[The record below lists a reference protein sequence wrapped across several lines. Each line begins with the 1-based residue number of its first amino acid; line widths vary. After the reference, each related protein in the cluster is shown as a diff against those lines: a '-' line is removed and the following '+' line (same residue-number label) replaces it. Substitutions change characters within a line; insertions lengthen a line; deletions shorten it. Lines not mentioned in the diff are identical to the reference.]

1 MHYTFHEGTTFYNGA
16 FGFPYPIKTVEIWH
30 GSYIHKHLY
39 SILMPHVPLPPNETL
54 LLVVLHVMS
63 HHAFDNDAT
72 NPSPD
77 RAIQLHRVNARV
89 PLCKA
94 ILTQSPWWNALD
106 NMKMEYNQV
115 TTNHVLC
122 SRTPF
127 GSGITHME
135 WPPLPLMAFK
145 YT

>member
-1 MHYTFHEGTTFYNGA
+1 MRALPFTTGHLVFPIQSKPLKFGMDLTFTNTYIRSLCLMC
-16 FGFPYPIKTVEIWH
+16 PY
-30 GSYIHKHLY
+30 
-39 SILMPHVPLPPNETL
+39 PPNETL

-72 NPSPD
+72 NPSPH